1 MHSILAGWKVTFEIV
16 LLNARYDY
24 LTMEGFVMNVYIV
37 PHGTRNYFPPVIEF
51 IYHSRKP
58 FPRGLGVGCF

>member
-1 MHSILAGWKVTFEIV
+1 MTLGIV
-16 LLNARYDY
+16 VLNARYDC
-24 LTMEGFVMNVYIV
+24 LIVEGFFVNPTAV
-37 PHGTRNYFPPVIEF
+37 PHGTRNSFPPVIEF